1 MLFSLGSARPPLRGL
16 QVEREVM
23 DRFPLRSDEWFSR
36 QDEVGIRHRSVLS
49 TLGFDPRAVTGK
61 PVIGICNPA
70 SEFNNCEMGLKELVQ
85 IVKRGVTEAGGI
97 PLEFPTMALGGEFLK
112 PSDLP
117 YRNLVSMDIEET
129 VRANPI
135 DGLVLLSGC
144 DKTTPAQLMAAASC
158 DVPAI
163 QLSAGPKATGYWRGQ
178 EIGAATDLWKYWD
191 DYRSGKL
198 GREEFGELEHCIS
211 CSYGTCNEMGTASTM
226 AILSEALGMMPSGVS
241 SIPANDSRRRVAAEM
256 VGRRCVEMV
265 REQLVPSRILTP
277 AAFHNAI
284 RVLSAIGGST
294 NAVIHLVAIAG
305 RRAIDLPLSLFDEIS
320 RQTPMVVNL
329 KPSGRYL
336 MEHFHRAGGL
346 PAVAQEISGLLQ
358 LDCLTVSGK
367 TLGQSI
373 ATARCYDRDVIKPIG
388 SPVLP
393 SGALA
398 VLKGNLAPSGAIL
411 KVSAASDRLLD
422 HSGPAVVFENYLD
435 MMARIDSPD
444 LEVSPDSVL
453 VMRNTGP
460 RGVPGMPEWGA
471 IPVPVKLLR
480 QGVRDV
486 VRISDARMSGTSYG
500 TVILHVAP
508 ESAVG
513 APLAIVQN
521 GDVIKLNA
529 AERRLELV
537 VPEEEIQRRLSHW
550 SPLPSE
556 HLRGFPRLY
565 IDHVLQADLGCDFDF
580 LRPTS
585 KDAVR
590 FVPPIV
596 GRG

>member
-1 MLFSLGSARPPLRGL
+1 
-16 QVEREVM
+16 M
-23 DRFPLRSDEWFSR
+23 DRVPLRSDEWFLR
-36 QDEVGIRHRSVLS
+36 KDEVGLRHRSVLS
-49 TLGFDPRAVTGK
+49 TLGFDPQSAAGK
-61 PVIGICNPA
+61 PIIGICNPA

-85 IVKRGVTEAGGI
+85 MVKRGVTEGGGV

-158 DVPAI
+158 DIPAI
-163 QLSAGPKATGYWRGQ
+163 QLSAGPKVTGYWRGQ
-178 EIGAATDLWKYWD
+178 EIGAATDLWTHWD
-191 DYRSGKL
+191 DYRSGRL
-198 GREEFGELEHCIS
+198 GQEEFRELELCIS

-226 AILSEALGMMPSGVS
+226 AILSEALGMMPSGAS
-241 SIPANDSRRRVAAEM
+241 SIPANDSRRRVAAELA
-256 VGRRCVEMV
+256 GRRCVEMV
-265 REQLVPSRILTP
+265 KEQLRPSQIMTP
-277 AAFHNAI
+277 AAFQNAI

-294 NAVIHLVAIAG
+294 NAVIHLVAMAG
-305 RRAIDLPLSLFDEIS
+305 RLGTGLPLEMFDEIS
-320 RQTPMVVNL
+320 RSTPMIVNL

-346 PAVAQEISGLLQ
+346 PAVEKEISRLLQ

-367 TLGQSI
+367 TLGENI
-373 ATARCYDRDVIKPIG
+373 RAARCYDRDVIKPLD
-388 SPVLP
+388 SPVFA

-398 VLKGNLAPSGAIL
+398 VLKGNLSPSGAIL
-411 KVSAASDRLLD
+411 KVSAASENLLK
-422 HSGPAVVFENYLD
+422 HTGPAVVFEDYLD

-444 LEVSPDSVL
+444 LNVSAESVL

-460 RGVPGMPEWGA
+460 RGVGMPEWGA
-471 IPVPVKLLR
+471 IPIPVKLLR
-480 QGVRDV
+480 QGVRDL

-500 TVILHVAP
+500 TVVLHVAP
-508 ESAVG
+508 EAAAG
-513 APLAIVQN
+513 GPLAIVRN
-521 GDVIKLNA
+521 GDPIQLDVA
-529 AERRLELV
+529 GRRLELLLSDQ
-537 VPEEEIQRRLSHW
+537 EIRNRLSQW
-550 SPLPSE
+550 SAPPSE

-565 IDHVLQADLGCDFDF
+565 IDHVLQADQGCDLDF
-580 LRPTS
+580 LRPST
-585 KDAVR
+585 KEAVR